1 MNLAAVA
8 LEGITKSFGAT
19 KVIHG
24 VDIAI
29 ADGEFAVFVGP
40 SGCGKSTLLRTIA
53 GLEAPDA
60 GSIRIGGR
68 VVNDLPPKE
77 REVAMVFQTY
87 ALYPHMSVQ
96 ANMGFGLMIAGTDKP
111 TIANKVAAAARMLGL
126 DSLLDRLP
134 RQLSGGQ
141 RQRVAMGRAMVRD
154 PKVFLFD
161 EPLSNLDAKLRV
173 QMRSEIRALHQR
185 LGATSIYVTHD
196 QIEAMTMADRIV
208 VLRDGRVEQVGT
220 PRELYDRPGNTFVA
234 GFIGS
239 PAMNL
244 VAATVAGGTPKLV
257 RLELGGCLALPAAC
271 PAQVGQRV
279 MLGLRPEHLK
289 LTPLSTEIAAYAQ
302 GVACTVS
309 QIEFTGADTL
319 LDCTPQA
326 ANAAATVID
335 APRLQVLVHDTP
347 GLSSGQSVRLDIAPE
362 RVHVFDAVSGR
373 RL

>member
-1 MNLAAVA
+1 MAAVS
-8 LEGITKSFGAT
+8 LEGITKSFGDT

-40 SGCGKSTLLRTIA
+40 SGCGKSTLLRAIA

-96 ANMGFGLMIAGTDKP
+96 ANMGFGLMIAGTDRP
-111 TIANKVAAAARMLGL
+111 TIASKVAAAARMLGL

-208 VLRDGRVEQVGT
+208 VLKDGRVEQVGS
-220 PRELYDRPGNTFVA
+220 PRELYNRPGNTFVA

-244 VAATVAGGTPKLV
+244 VAATVEGGMPRLA
-257 RLELGGCLALPAAC
+257 RLEVGGCLALPAAC
-271 PAQVGQRV
+271 AAQAGQRV

-289 LTPLSTEIAAYAQ
+289 LTLLSTHGEVDAQ
-302 GVACTVS
+302 AVACTVT

-319 LDCTPQA
+319 LDCAPQA
-326 ANAAATVID
+326 ASATAAVVD
-335 APRLQVLVHDTP
+335 ALRLQVLVHDTP
-347 GLSSGQSVRLDIAPE
+347 AMSNGQSVRLDISPE
-362 RVHVFDAVSGR
+362 RVHVFDAISGQ